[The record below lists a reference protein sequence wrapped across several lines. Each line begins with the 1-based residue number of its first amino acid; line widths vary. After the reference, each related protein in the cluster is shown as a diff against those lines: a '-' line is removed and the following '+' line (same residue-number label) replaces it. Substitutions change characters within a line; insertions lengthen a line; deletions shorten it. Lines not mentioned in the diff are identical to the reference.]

1 MKPDERTVRRAMVRH
16 SREGVEERDDELVVE
31 EPLEIRVGG
40 VPLAVT
46 MRTPG
51 HDRELVAG
59 FLLSEGIVGSTAEL
73 AGIGHCWD
81 PETPERR
88 NVVDVT
94 RADDASLDIEA
105 LRRNVYA
112 SSSCGLCGTVTLE
125 SVEKRCVPIEDK
137 VEIAASVLTE
147 LPSQLRKAQTV
158 FGRTGGLHA
167 AALFDAAGSL
177 EVVRED
183 IGRHNAVDKV
193 IGFHLLR
200 DRLPLEGRVLLVSGR
215 ASFEI
220 LQKAAMAR
228 IPVVAAV
235 SAASSLAV
243 SLAEQQGQTL
253 VAFLREGSF
262 NVYTGRQRI
271 V

>member
-1 MKPDERTVRRAMVRH
+1 MLRH
-16 SREGVEERDDELVVE
+16 TGAGFEERDDELVVE

-40 VPLAVT
+40 VALAVT

-59 FLLSEGIVGSTAEL
+59 FLLSEGIVKSTAEL

-81 PETPERR
+81 PETPELR

-94 RADDASLDIEA
+94 RSDDAALDLEA

-112 SSSCGLCGTVTLE
+112 SSSCGLCGTVTLA
-125 SVEKRCVPIEDK
+125 SVEKRCEPIEDP
-137 VEIAASVLTE
+137 VEISASTLRS
-147 LPSQLRKAQTV
+147 LPDRLRRAQTI
-158 FGRTGGLHA
+158 FAKTGGLHA
-167 AALFDAAGSL
+167 AALFDSAGEL

-193 IGFHLLR
+193 IGYHLLR
-200 DRLPLEGRVLLVSGR
+200 DKLPLTGRLLLVSGR

-262 NVYTGRQRI
+262 NVYTGRQR
-271 V
+271 VV